1 MNYFFALLF
10 NLSFLMALVPTRDD
24 AFLFCI
30 NPRVEN
36 LQIDYLDNLVIVNNS
51 TIQSI
56 INKYQIKSI
65 ERWLPHARDNE
76 NLGDLY
82 LNRIFRIIID
92 GDRNDLESLK
102 FELDSL
108 PIIHSSE
115 YEFIRKPT
123 YTPNDSQYG
132 QQWFLPQINA
142 DSSWDL
148 WDISGGITPGD
159 ESVLLAS
166 VDTGVDWD
174 HPDLRDNIWNNLGE
188 DADGDGRTLI
198 QSGGSWIFD
207 PDDINFIDDDGNGY
221 IDDFI
226 GWDCSGFS
234 GGEDNDPMP
243 PSGVSNGGTWAH
255 GTHVAGLLSATTDNN
270 TGISSAAFNCS
281 IMCVKVSTGEQDY
294 PYITHGYN
302 GILYA
307 SQAGHDAGT
316 YTIINNSWGGLG
328 YSLYEQATINIAHND
343 YGAIVLAAGGNGGSN
358 WDLNTNEFAH
368 YPSSYQNV
376 VSVCPLGS
384 GDSWNNWATYH
395 HSIDIASPGE
405 NIRSTRI
412 GSGYTNWSG
421 SSMATPIVGS
431 VMGLLKSYNP
441 SWTNEQIETMVIET
455 ANPIIYA
462 INSQEYLEGKLGSG
476 RVDALS
482 ALAVPLFPK
491 IEFADIDMFIQNDD
505 NNILEIGETIELSTI
520 LLNNPDWGNAYN
532 VSGILQ
538 LVEPNNEISIIQNM
552 ASFGDGNAGDALINF
567 EPFIISFSENAP
579 YGDIEFELQITSNEG
594 FNEYIE
600 NNQSLIFT
608 IPVSEEVFLLG
619 DLNQDE
625 MINILDIV
633 QLVNIILGNVP
644 PDAEIDAGDING
656 DDIINVLDIILV
668 VNIIL
673 NS

>member
-1 MNYFFALLF
+1 M
-10 NLSFLMALVPTRDD
+10 
-24 AFLFCI
+24 
-30 NPRVEN
+30 
-36 LQIDYLDNLVIVNNS
+36 
-51 TIQSI
+51 
-56 INKYQIKSI
+56 
-65 ERWLPHARDNE
+65 
-76 NLGDLY
+76 
-82 LNRIFRIIID
+82 
-92 GDRNDLESLK
+92 
-102 FELDSL
+102 
-108 PIIHSSE
+108 
-115 YEFIRKPT
+115 
-123 YTPNDSQYG
+123 
-132 QQWFLPQINA
+132 
-142 DSSWDL
+142 
-148 WDISGGITPGD
+148 
-159 ESVLLAS
+159 
-166 VDTGVDWD
+166 
-174 HPDLRDNIWNNLGE
+174 
-188 DADGDGRTLI
+188 
-198 QSGGSWIFD
+198 
-207 PDDINFIDDDGNGY
+207 
-221 IDDFI
+221 
-226 GWDCSGFS
+226 
-234 GGEDNDPMP
+234 
-243 PSGVSNGGTWAH
+243 
-255 GTHVAGLLSATTDNN
+255 
-270 TGISSAAFNCS
+270 
-281 IMCVKVSTGEQDY
+281 
-294 PYITHGYN
+294 
-302 GILYA
+302 
-307 SQAGHDAGT
+307 
-316 YTIINNSWGGLG
+316 
-328 YSLYEQATINIAHND
+328 
-343 YGAIVLAAGGNGGSN
+343 
-358 WDLNTNEFAH
+358 
-368 YPSSYQNV
+368 
-376 VSVCPLGS
+376 GS

-538 LVEPNNEISIIQNM
+538 LVDSNDEISIMQNM